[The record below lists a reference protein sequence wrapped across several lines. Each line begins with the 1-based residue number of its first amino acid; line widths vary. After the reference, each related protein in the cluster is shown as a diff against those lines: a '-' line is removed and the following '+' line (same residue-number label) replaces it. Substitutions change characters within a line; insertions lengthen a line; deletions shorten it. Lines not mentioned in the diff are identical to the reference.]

1 MASQY
6 VNLPVE
12 GGSGGVTSLNG
23 ETGDVTLVAGSGIS
37 ITPSGTNITIANTG
51 AGSGTVTSVSV
62 VSSNGLAGS
71 VATATTTP
79 AITLSTTVTGVLQGD
94 GTAISA
100 ASTTGSGSVVLATS
114 PTLVTPALGTPSA
127 LVGANI
133 TGLPLTTGVTGILP
147 ISNGG
152 TASATKTAAFNALS
166 PMTTSGDMIVEN
178 STPSGVRLPI
188 GSAGQVLTVS
198 GGFPTWAPPATA
210 GTVTTVSV
218 VSTNGLAGTVANAT
232 TTPAISLSTTITG
245 ILQGNGTAISAAS
258 TTGSGAVV
266 LATSPSLVTPNLGTP
281 SLITLTSGTG
291 LPLTTGITGV
301 LPIANGGTN
310 NSSTYTSGSIIF
322 SNGTLLT
329 QDNAALFWN
338 DGNQSIGI
346 GTNAPASNAFID
358 AVNTTGATKRV
369 LLTGYGIGSLS
380 GFRTRYARGTSGS
393 PSASQTGDI
402 LGFINSEG
410 YGATQF
416 PATATGAVTVIAGEN
431 FTDSSNQT
439 YVTINST
446 PTGSVTSTENLRV
459 ASTGCTIGPQSSST
473 AIHAFNGGS
482 LRTVRTIN
490 ANLTIDTTTSD
501 YYILCNNTSAISI
514 TLPTPTAG
522 RTIEVMDIN
531 GSSQINT
538 ITLVRHASENIQGIA
553 ANFTLNQDYGSWIVV
568 ADGTNWWVQQGI
580 GGNLQWAFGGGSDG
594 SLTVSSG
601 VTNLTRDMYYQNLT
615 VNGTGSITTN
625 TFKIFVAGI
634 LDWTALPVGGIT
646 NNGGNSTSSTAGNTS
661 GTGGSG
667 GTNTVV
673 GTLGVGTNGN
683 TGGAGGTTTGTEG
696 VNSSGALCQGAQCGT
711 GGIGGTGSSGVGGVV
726 RPNVNPTGGGNST
739 FTRFAIDLIRGVS
752 LYAGGVGGVG
762 GSGGGGDGA
771 SGAGGGGGGA
781 GGNII
786 YIAANMVKR
795 SGAAAGGIQ
804 AMGASGA
811 SGGAAA
817 AGTKGGGSGG
827 AGGGGGWIYFL
838 YGMLLDTTTATN
850 IFDVSGGSGGAGGN
864 GTNSGTSGGDG
875 GGGGGAGRV
884 DIFNMRNGT
893 GAETFFGV
901 STTRNSASGATGGGA
916 KAGQTG
922 QVSL

>member
-127 LVGANI
+127 LVGTNI

-281 SLITLTSGTG
+281 SLITLTNGTG

-369 LLTGYGIGSLS
+369 LLTGYGVGSLS

-393 PSASQTGDI
+393 PSASQNGDI

-538 ITLVRHASENIQGIA
+538 ITLVRHASEDIQGIA
-553 ANFTLNQDYGSWIVV
+553 ANFTLNQDYGSWIIV

-594 SLTVSSG
+594 NVTISSG
-601 VTNLTRDMYYQNLT
+601 TTTLTRDMYYQNLT
-615 VNGTGSITTN
+615 LNGTGVLIN
-625 TFKIFVAGI
+625 AGNRIFVAGI
-634 LDWTALPVGGIT
+634 LDLTAAPAGAIKANGNVGQAGSI
-646 NNGGNSTSSTAGNTS
+646 GGSA
-661 GTGGSG
+661 GTGGSA
-667 GTNTVV
+667 TAS
-673 GTLGVGTNGN
+673 GTLGTSNAGAAAGAGGTAGGTQGALGASALSQGGSGGSGGVGGTGSAGSGGVLRAAN
-683 TGGAGGTTTGTEG
+683 TAPGVPFTRYATDLLKGVSLYLGGAGGG
-696 VNSSGALCQGAQCGT
+696 
-711 GGIGGTGSSGVGGVV
+711 
-726 RPNVNPTGGGNST
+726 
-739 FTRFAIDLIRGVS
+739 
-752 LYAGGVGGVG
+752 G
-762 GSGGGGDGA
+762 GSGGGGDGT
-771 SGAGGGGGGA
+771 SGGGGGGGGA
-781 GGNII
+781 GGDNI
-786 YIAANMVKR
+786 YIAANMIKR
-795 SGAAAGGIQ
+795 SGAAASAIQ
-804 AMGASGA
+804 ALGGGGGTGATES
-811 SGGAAA
+811 
-817 AGTKGGGSGG
+817 AGTRGGGSGG
-827 AGGGGGWIYFL
+827 GGGGGGWIYL
-838 YGMLLDTTTATN
+838 IYSMLLDVSVATN
-850 IFDVSGGSGGAGGN
+850 VFDVSGGAGGAGGN
-864 GTNSGTSGGDG
+864 GTQTGTSGGDSG
-875 GGGGGAGRV
+875 GGGGGGR
-884 DIFNMRNGT
+884 ISLFNMRSGVGSETYFGT
-893 GAETFFGV
+893 PV
-901 STTRNSASGATGGGA
+901 TRNSASGSTGGGA
-916 KAGQTG
+916 IAGQVG